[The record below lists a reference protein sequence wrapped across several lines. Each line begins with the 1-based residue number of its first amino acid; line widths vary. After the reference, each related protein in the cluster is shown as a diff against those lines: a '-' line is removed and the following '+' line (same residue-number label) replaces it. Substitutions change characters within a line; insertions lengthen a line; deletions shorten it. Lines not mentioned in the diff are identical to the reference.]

1 MCVDVDYGRRG
12 SHGGVG
18 KGWARLGLARV
29 RVGEIQ
35 ERNESPIELGLYDAN
50 EL

>member
-29 RVGEIQ
+29 RREGRGGAE
-35 ERNESPIELGLYDAN
+35 
-50 EL
+50 